1 MGGSK
6 VSTSG
11 GRSSYTA
18 HDACCS
24 CLGCTATA
32 ALFVES
38 QTGNA
43 IYAGERARFVVGGTS
58 PDGCVRT
65 VHRNVNAETVP
76 QYVAELKSS
85 GWTRVYA
92 AYEAF

>member
-1 MGGSK
+1 M
-6 VSTSG
+6 STGTSR
-11 GRSSYTA
+11 GRSSYTG
-18 HDACCS
+18 HDARCS
-24 CLGCTATA
+24 CLGCAATA
-32 ALFVES
+32 ALFIES

-43 IYAGERARFVVGGTS
+43 IYAGERASFVVGGVS
-58 PDGCVRT
+58 PDGCERT

-85 GWTRVYA
+85 GWARVHA